1 MPDNN
6 PILKDRPGK
15 GETQPDSRESGNNR
29 GEDVEQGGTGH
40 FLLKEG
46 DIFNGKSRKSS
57 EATAKSGSEENP
69 PVVGRVTRLP
79 RKPPQDKAQGERP
92 GDIYHKGTIGKN
104 GIELSVYRNHG
115 NVAGYA
121 SDESACAGEYNV
133 R

>member
-15 GETQPDSRESGNNR
+15 GETKPDRRKSGDNR
-29 GEDVEQGGTGH
+29 GEDVEQGSAGH

-57 EATAKSGSEENP
+57 EAAAKSRSEENS
-69 PVVGRVTRLP
+69 PVVGRVARPP
-79 RKPPQDKAQGERP
+79 RKPPQDKSQGKRP
-92 GDIYHKGTIGKN
+92 GNIYHKGTIRKN
-104 GIELSVYRNHG
+104 GIELSVHRNHG
-115 NVAGYA
+115 NVTGYA
-121 SDESACAGEYNV
+121 SEESACAGEYSV